1 MDENVVLVSPQSYQV
16 LRISDYFP
24 IVKEEQLYYQIED
37 ATRVTVVNMSKQDNK
52 YSRENLRRYTD
63 LTNVP

>member
-1 MDENVVLVSPQSYQV
+1 VDENVVLVSPQSYQV